1 MGDGWI
7 SSALRANELIGNKA
21 FQPALG
27 KLALEFLGE
36 GKTLAPFQ
44 VKCIQYLLCG
54 LPCLVD
60 ARPGNT
66 RSTPRRPPPPLSLV

>member
-7 SSALRANELIGNKA
+7 SSALRNNELIGNED

-27 KLALEFLGE
+27 KLTLEFLGE